1 MTGSEPLRLR
11 SVAELTAA
19 VAARDLSPV
28 ELLDDVAA
36 RIGAVEDK
44 VHAFIT
50 LDLDRAREAAA
61 RRADALAR
69 GAEPGPLE
77 GIPVG
82 IKDLV
87 PTAGLR
93 TTNGSLFF
101 ADAVP
106 DHDGAE
112 VARMRT
118 AGAVIIGKTNTP
130 AWGLKEMC
138 ENLVAEPTRNPWD
151 LTRTSGGSSGGAA
164 AAVAA
169 GYGPVAHGTDGA
181 GSVRIPAAWCG
192 VFGFKP
198 SLGRVPLWPTP
209 DSWSARIMIGPLARR
224 VRDAAAMLEVM
235 AGPDP
240 RDPLSI
246 DEPPGGLLAACDDGV
261 AGLRLAFSTDLGYAP
276 VDAEAADAARAA
288 AAAFAEL
295 GMTVEDVGD
304 PGWGDPSGWH
314 TTLFRGGAAS
324 RLAPLYDQRPE
335 WVDPSVAEVIELGRK
350 ITTAEFVAAQG
361 ERTQFYQRAQAFMAG
376 YDGLLTPTMPCG
388 AWPYGQAPDPVGGTP
403 ITPIAGGRWPLVYSF
418 NVTGWP
424 AATVPCGFTA
434 AGLPLGLQIVTPW
447 HHDRRCLA
455 LAAAYET
462 ARPWLENTAPV

>member
-1 MTGSEPLRLR
+1 MTGTQPLRLR

-19 VAARDLSPV
+19 VAARELSPV

-44 VHAFIT
+44 VRAFIT
-50 LDLDRAREAAA
+50 LDLDRAREVAS
-61 RRADALAR
+61 RRAGDLAR
-69 GAEPGPLE
+69 GAEAGPLE

-93 TTNGSLFF
+93 TTIGTPFF
-101 ADAVP
+101 ADNVP

-112 VARMRT
+112 VARLRS
-118 AGAVIIGKTNTP
+118 AGAVIIGKTNAP

-151 LTRTSGGSSGGAA
+151 LTRTPGGSSGGAG

-169 GYGPVAHGTDGA
+169 GYGPIAHGTDGA

-209 DSWSARIMIGPLARR
+209 DSWAARIMIGPLARR

-246 DEPPGGLLAACDDGV
+246 DEPPGGLLAACDDSV
-261 AGLRLAFSTDLGYAP
+261 AGLRLAFSADLGYAP
-276 VDAEAADAARAA
+276 VDPEAADAARAA
-288 AAAFAEL
+288 AAAFAEF
-295 GMTVEDVGD
+295 GVTVEDVGD

-324 RLAPLYDQRPE
+324 RLAPLHDQRPE
-335 WVDPSVAEVIELGRK
+335 WIDPSVAEIIELGRK
-350 ITTAEFVAAQG
+350 ITTAEYVAAQG
-361 ERTQFYQRAQAFMAG
+361 ERTQFYQRAHEFMAG

-388 AWPYGQAPDPVGGTP
+388 AWAYGRAPDPVGGVR
-403 ITPIAGGRWPLVYSF
+403 ITPVAGGRWPLVYSF

-447 HHDRRCLA
+447 HQDRRCLA
-455 LAAAYET
+455 LSAAYEQ
-462 ARPWLENTAPV
+462 ARPWLEHVAPL